1 MFQGLKKILKYFQ
14 TIQKTFTMLVFFDH
28 DVGDQ
33 HRGGYK
39 SVAPKMVFLRFCAR
53 SALLARTKFLGQPL
67 ITYKTFPSDR
77 FSRIVVLTSKN
88 TIVENGEYPPHPHT
102 HTSEFQLYV
111 LARAVCK
118 GKLFS
123 FKWNNFLC
131 CMFELCHQHPSYY
144 IFVQKASTI
153 RIKKQFFS

>member
-88 TIVENGEYPPHPHT
+88 TIGENGEYPPPHT
-102 HTSEFQLYV
+102 HMHTLRNSNCLSWHKRMIYDTKYSLITLKSNT
-111 LARAVCK
+111 LAK
-118 GKLFS
+118 
-123 FKWNNFLC
+123 
-131 CMFELCHQHPSYY
+131 
-144 IFVQKASTI
+144 
-153 RIKKQFFS
+153 